1 MINYLD
7 WFGYIASLIILIS
20 LLSSSIL
27 KLRWI
32 NLAGSLLFAIYGYLI
47 SSIPTSVMNL
57 GIVAIN
63 IYYLYKMYS
72 SKEFFQIL
80 EIHEKSDYFNL
91 FVDFNKED
99 INTFFKDPEFIIDE
113 NTIAFFILRDMVPAG
128 LFIGTKKDDILDIK
142 LDFVTRA
149 FRDFKVGKYIFEEH
163 KEFFIN
169 KNITKLVSVTDNE
182 KHQEYLTKM
191 GFVKEN
197 NEYVKKIA

>member
-32 NLAGSLLFAIYGYLI
+32 NLVGALLFAIYGYLI
-47 SSIPTSVMNL
+47 SSIPTTLMNL
-57 GIVAIN
+57 GIVIIN

-99 INTFFKDPEFIIDE
+99 INTFFKEPEFTIDE

-128 LFIGTKKDDILDIK
+128 LFIGTKKGDSLNIQ

-149 FRDFKVGKYIFEEH
+149 FRDFKVGKYIFDEH
-163 KEFFIN
+163 KEFFIH
-169 KNITKLVSVTDNE
+169 KNIKKLVSITDNV